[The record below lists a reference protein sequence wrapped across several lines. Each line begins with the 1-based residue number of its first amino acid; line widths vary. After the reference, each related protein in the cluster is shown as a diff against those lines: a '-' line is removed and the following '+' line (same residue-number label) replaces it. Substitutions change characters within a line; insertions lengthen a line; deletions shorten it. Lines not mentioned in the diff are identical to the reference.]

1 MSGRPRTEAR
11 RRRFCRKRH
20 PYQDHHDL
28 ELSFFLKMIDSGSSY
43 SHVSRSSNIKF
54 ATLWIE
60 AGRPEPYF
68 VTDNRGRTTKLS
80 HTEELQLC
88 SAIDDEIDHERYYY
102 YTTLHGHPNIRTYYV
117 QVRVTKTAA
126 IVINLEH

>member
-54 ATLWIE
+54 ATLWRMHHKWIE

-80 HTEELQLC
+80 HTQELQLC
-88 SAIDDEIDHERYYY
+88 SAIDDEIDHERILRC
-102 YTTLHGHPNIRTYYV
+102 TDIQTFARTMFRFESPR
-117 QVRVTKTAA
+117 QLRS
-126 IVINLEH
+126 